1 MGVNQIV
8 FSIFVLAC
16 DDGWDLQRIGANSYC
31 FKLHADRLS
40 WPQAVEECGAN
51 DSKLPLPK
59 DVQENTELYNYAVS
73 LGAGRIWLDGTDE
86 AEEGVWRDS
95 AGNILTFINWRPGE
109 PSNTGSVGEHYLH
122 YGVGEKWNDIYQEFN
137 EYVLCQKPAGN

>member
-1 MGVNQIV
+1 MGVNRID

-31 FKLHADRLS
+31 FKLHADRLN
-40 WPQAVEECGAN
+40 WAQAVEVCGAN

-59 DVQENTELYNYAVS
+59 DAQENTELYNYAVS

-95 AGNILTFINWRPGE
+95 AGNVITFLDWSSGQPDNAGWR
-109 PSNTGSVGEHYLH
+109 EHYLH
-122 YGVGEKWNDIYQEFN
+122 MWYGEQWNDIVQEHN